1 MKSRRALLSTLAFGV
16 AVLCVVFSYTLV
28 AQVMEAPTGFD
39 NLTNGLVSQATHD
52 ADRAIFE
59 QVRTQAAGLGPTY
72 NRTNCA
78 ECHISP
84 VSGGVSTFA
93 DLLAGSNAGGP
104 FVARLVHENAICVAA
119 QDPPPGPTE
128 ITTRRLTL
136 NTLGDGY
143 VESLADSTF
152 TQIQASQPAS
162 MRGTILLVPVGVGAT
177 AVGRF
182 GWKDPHVSLQA
193 MAANQ
198 FRDEIGITNP
208 LFPNELTATCDTV
221 PDPEDTTNDF
231 DAAARFIRATKAP
244 PRDAALAGT
253 PAAVAG
259 GNLFNAIGCNV
270 CHVTSLTTAPPGTVL
285 QGGTLVVPAALGN
298 KIIHPYSDFL
308 LHNLGTG
315 DGFPA
320 TPKKMRTAPLWGL
333 RTHQVFLHDGASV
346 SLRDAIL
353 RHAGEATT
361 VIQNYNALSTTQKNQ
376 LFTFLQSL

>member
-1 MKSRRALLSTLAFGV
+1 MKPQRALLVTLAFVV
-16 AVLCVVFSYTLV
+16 AILSIVFAYSV
-28 AQVMEAPTGFD
+28 GAQVMEAPTGFD

-59 QVRTQAAGLGPTY
+59 QVRTQGAGLGPTY

-93 DLLAGSNAGGP
+93 DLLAGSGNP
-104 FVARLVHENAICVAA
+104 VVSRLVHENAICVAA

-143 VESLADSTF
+143 VESLADATF
-152 TQIQASQPAS
+152 SQIQASQPAS

-208 LFPNELTATCDTV
+208 LFPNELTTTCDAV
-221 PDPEDTTNDF
+221 ADPEDTTNDF
-231 DAAARFIRATKAP
+231 DAVARFIRAAKAP
-244 PRDAALAGT
+244 PRDAALAAT
-253 PAAVAG
+253 PDAIAG

-270 CHVTSLTTAPPGTVL
+270 CHVTSLTTAPPGTLL
-285 QGGTLVVPAALGN
+285 QGGTYVVPAALGN

-308 LHNLGTG
+308 LHNIGTS

-333 RTHQVFLHDGASV
+333 RTHQVYLHDGASL
-346 SLRDAIL
+346 SLRDAIQ
-353 RHAGEATT
+353 RHAGEATG
-361 VIQNYNALSTTQKNQ
+361 VIQSYNALSSTQKSQ
-376 LFTFLQSL
+376 LITFLQSL

>member
-1 MKSRRALLSTLAFGV
+1 MKSQRDLTVTLAFAV

-28 AQVMEAPTGFD
+28 AQVEAPTGFD
-39 NLTNGLVSQATHD
+39 DLTNGLVSQATHD

-59 QVRTQAAGLGPTY
+59 QVRTQPAGLGPTY

-84 VSGGVSTFA
+84 VTGGVSTFA
-93 DLLAGSNAGGP
+93 DLLAGSGSP
-104 FVARLVHENAICVAA
+104 VVARLVHENAICVAA
-119 QDPPPGPTE
+119 QDPPPGATE

-136 NTLGDGY
+136 NTLGDGF
-143 VESLADSTF
+143 VEALADSTF
-152 TQIQASQPAS
+152 TAIQAGQPAS

-182 GWKDPHVSLQA
+182 GWKDPHVSLQLL
-193 MAANQ
+193 AASQYLN
-198 FRDEIGITNP
+198 EIGFTTP
-208 LFPNELTATCDTV
+208 LFPSELTATCDAV
-221 PDPEDTTNDF
+221 PDPEDAANDF

-244 PRDAALAGT
+244 PRDAALAAT
-253 PAAVAG
+253 PDAIAG

-285 QGGTLVVPAALGN
+285 QGGTYVVAAALGN

-308 LHNLGTG
+308 LHNIGTS

-333 RTHQVFLHDGASV
+333 RTHQVYLHDGASL
-346 SLRDAIL
+346 SLSDAIL

-361 VIQNYNALSTTQKNQ
+361 VINNYNALSATQQRQ
-376 LFTFLQSL
+376 LITFLQSL